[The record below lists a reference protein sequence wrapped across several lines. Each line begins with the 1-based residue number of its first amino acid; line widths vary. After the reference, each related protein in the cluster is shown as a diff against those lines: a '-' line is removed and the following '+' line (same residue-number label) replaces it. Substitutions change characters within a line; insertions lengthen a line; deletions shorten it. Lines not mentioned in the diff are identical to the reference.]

1 MNIFLTITTVIIFIS
16 VLLFAGFYAMVL
28 IESLKEDYIED
39 YGNYDEQD

>member
-1 MNIFLTITTVIIFIS
+1 MNVFLTITAVIIFIS

-28 IESLKEDYIED
+28 IENLKEDYIED

>member
-1 MNIFLTITTVIIFIS
+1 MNVFLTIITVLFFVS

-28 IESLKEDYIED
+28 IENLKEDYIED